1 MYNLAINAEYLI
13 TREMY
18 GEAIANKRRQALW
31 AQEWGLVD
39 SPTPPQPERD
49 SLAVTIGK
57 FVGGTVARFR
67 QSRAKV
73 PMARTA

>member
-1 MYNLAINAEYLI
+1 MNTLAVNVEHLI

-39 SPTPPQPERD
+39 SPTPPSPERE
-49 SLAVTIGK
+49 SLAVTVGK
-57 FVGGTVARFR
+57 LVGSAATWFR
-67 QSRAKV
+67 QPRAKA

>member
-1 MYNLAINAEYLI
+1 MNTLAVNVEHLI

-31 AQEWGLVD
+31 AQEWGLAD
-39 SPTPPQPERD
+39 SPTPPSPERD

-57 FVGGTVARFR
+57 FVGSAAARLR
-67 QSRAKV
+67 QSRAKA
-73 PMARTA
+73 PMAQTA

>member
-1 MYNLAINAEYLI
+1 VNNLAINAEYLI

-31 AQEWGLVD
+31 AQEWGLAD
-39 SPTPPQPERD
+39 SPTPPGPERE
-49 SLAVTIGK
+49 SLAVTVGK
-57 FVGGTVARFR
+57 LVGGAVTWFR
-67 QSRAKV
+67 QSRAKA

>member
-1 MYNLAINAEYLI
+1 MNNLAINAEYLI

-31 AQEWGLVD
+31 AQEWGLAD
-39 SPTPPQPERD
+39 SPTPPSPERD

-57 FVGGTVARFR
+57 LVGSAAAWFR
-67 QSRAKV
+67 QSL
-73 PMARTA
+73 ARTPDVRHA